1 MTSLVVPSP
10 KFHSIPEIVPLER
23 LVNCIVNGLFSVGL
37 AVNQQWVFGMVVNE
51 ISLPIAVPIIVCAY
65 PAIIGRQET
74 ALDIAVTLVALF
86 PLYGEE
92 R

>member
-1 MTSLVVPSP
+1 MGY
-10 KFHSIPEIVPLER
+10 FR
-23 LVNCIVNGLFSVGL
+23 LGCNSKISNG
-37 AVNQQWVFGMVVNE
+37 WFGMVVNE